1 MNDTYY
7 ILNELRLSIVV
18 NDVYDEVNE
27 LEIPLS
33 LATKLQALRR
43 KSGESLQQVADG
55 VGVSK
60 GHVWALEKGT
70 AENPSL
76 DLVRKLADH
85 FKVTIAYLNDEVAE
99 PTDAAAL
106 QFFREFDGKL
116 TDRDWDILRNL
127 AKNLKTP

>member
-1 MNDTYY
+1 M
-7 ILNELRLSIVV
+7 
-18 NDVYDEVNE
+18 
-27 LEIPLS
+27 S
-33 LATKLQALRR
+33 LATKLQELRR
-43 KSGESLQQVADG
+43 RSGESLQQVADA

-76 DLVRKLADH
+76 DLVRKLGDH
-85 FKVTIAYLNDEVAE
+85 YSVTVTYLNDDSAE

-116 TDRDWDILRNL
+116 SQREWDLLRNL
-127 AKNLKTP
+127 AKGLKSP

>member
-1 MNDTYY
+1 M
-7 ILNELRLSIVV
+7 
-18 NDVYDEVNE
+18 
-27 LEIPLS
+27 PLS

-43 KSGESLQQVADG
+43 KSGESLQQVADS

-76 DLVRKLADH
+76 DLVRKLAVH
-85 FKVTIAYLNDEVAE
+85 FKVTVTYLNDEGAE
-99 PTDAAAL
+99 PADAAAL

-116 TDRDWDILRNL
+116 TDRDWNILRNL
-127 AKNLKTP
+127 AKDLKTP